1 MYSRRF
7 ASSLIEGRLPETIQQ
22 AERGV
27 ASPAAARTAAA
38 GGQGFLRRALGLAD
52 QVADGSGLHSRKRQR
67 RSPAENRH
75 GGAPREVP
83 FATGQ
88 AGPKGSDVA
97 PRKRDKIKECP
108 VGAPSTPHRGNG
120 IAVVATA
127 AGGKARMGSP
137 TEADSEGKCDDD
149 DKTRAHKRA
158 AGTKNTALFDI
169 VRRIH
174 GAVMVAPESDAVT
187 PGSLRIP
194 A

>member
-1 MYSRRF
+1 MYSTGF

-38 GGQGFLRRALGLAD
+38 GGQGSLRRALGLAE

-67 RSPAENRH
+67 LRSPAENRH

-88 AGPKGSDVA
+88 AVPKGSDVA
-97 PRKRDKIKECP
+97 PRMRDKVKECP
-108 VGAPSTPHRGNG
+108 VGAPSTPHRGEPES
-120 IAVVATA
+120 VVAEAEA
-127 AGGKARMGSP
+127 ARLRAEVWRTRVTG
-137 TEADSEGKCDDD
+137 EASAK
-149 DKTRAHKRA
+149 RAGRDASKIRTQKRA

-169 VRRIH
+169 VR
-174 GAVMVAPESDAVT
+174 
-187 PGSLRIP
+187 
-194 A
+194 